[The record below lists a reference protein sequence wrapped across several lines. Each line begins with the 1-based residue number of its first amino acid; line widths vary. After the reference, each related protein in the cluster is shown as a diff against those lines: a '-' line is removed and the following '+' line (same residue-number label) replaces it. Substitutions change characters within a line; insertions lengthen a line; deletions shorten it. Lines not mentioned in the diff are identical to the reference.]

1 MMMRSV
7 SFLNRMLRVSAVLV
21 SVMLAV
27 ACSDKDDDDPGKLDP
42 LPGQS
47 TSVTYAANTGSGSV
61 EFVAAS
67 NWSAWTDSDPTRSPG
82 DVEWIEIHNPNGGA
96 GEVNLNFSLERNRS
110 GQERT
115 AYIVVVCEDDR
126 MEFRITQSAVDD
138 ADDPTQSVY
147 GRIVIEQIRYAEGAG
162 GMVPDGELHTELIYA
177 DGLLREMSTS
187 YRDDVDY
194 GADEDYCETVETTGF
209 DYSIAG
215 KVSAMIRIESTYYP
229 SGRKEIEVS
238 EHSLDLKDSRG
249 VSGFYR
255 WTGEPDIHFEMTYD
269 SAGYL
274 KQSRNDD
281 GGNEWTTYGFAWS
294 GGNLQSI
301 SGDGSKV
308 ELVYADSSLL
318 NRIPVFDLNWVFPTD
333 LEAYDFAAGDITR
346 IWAVA
351 GLLGKTSRNLATSIT
366 ETDKYGTKRAYRMTY
381 RENTLEKTVVRVE
394 SFSDNQLNSY
404 SDWEIKYYGTLER

>member
-126 MEFRITQSAVDD
+126 MEFRITQ
-138 ADDPTQSVY
+138 
-147 GRIVIEQIRYAEGAG
+147 
-162 GMVPDGELHTELIYA
+162 
-177 DGLLREMSTS
+177 
-187 YRDDVDY
+187 
-194 GADEDYCETVETTGF
+194 
-209 DYSIAG
+209 
-215 KVSAMIRIESTYYP
+215 
-229 SGRKEIEVS
+229 
-238 EHSLDLKDSRG
+238 
-249 VSGFYR
+249 
-255 WTGEPDIHFEMTYD
+255 
-269 SAGYL
+269 
-274 KQSRNDD
+274 
-281 GGNEWTTYGFAWS
+281 
-294 GGNLQSI
+294 
-301 SGDGSKV
+301 
-308 ELVYADSSLL
+308 
-318 NRIPVFDLNWVFPTD
+318 
-333 LEAYDFAAGDITR
+333 
-346 IWAVA
+346 
-351 GLLGKTSRNLATSIT
+351 
-366 ETDKYGTKRAYRMTY
+366 
-381 RENTLEKTVVRVE
+381 
-394 SFSDNQLNSY
+394 
-404 SDWEIKYYGTLER
+404 